1 MAKPNRETG
10 VKIKAPGQHE
20 NNSVINVSVW
30 MQHGANSVPRTKG
43 QGQQKQFESP
53 SAGELHHA
61 SMAAGQ
67 EMLSVRSCPVLGQC
81 PSGSRLSF
89 PSLPLLF
96 RHQPCDCHRFG
107 SVAVIKKKNL
117 KIPQQKN
124 NSGRKGF
131 SQLTTPRLCCITTM
145 IQITVYHFG
154 QLQWQELEAACHT
167 HSQEPRERNV

>member
-20 NNSVINVSVW
+20 NNPVINVSVW
-30 MQHGANSVPRTKG
+30 MQHGTNSVPRTKG

-61 SMAAGQ
+61 SIAAGQ

-96 RHQPCDCHRFG
+96 RHQPCGCHRFG
-107 SVAVIKKKNL
+107 SVAVIKKKIKKYLNGKQL
-117 KIPQQKN
+117 WEKRVLLAHNSKIVLYHN
-124 NSGRKGF
+124 NDTSYSISFR
-131 SQLTTPRLCCITTM
+131 IV
-145 IQITVYHFG
+145 TVAG
-154 QLQWQELEAACHT
+154 A
-167 HSQEPRERNV
+167 